1 MTDPAPIGHN
11 TVASGELKKLVARV
25 EALEAEKQTFV
36 VDIRELYAEAKG
48 KGFDVKAMRA
58 LVRLRKMDAA
68 EREERQAVLDLY
80 LSVMGML

>member
-1 MTDPAPIGHN
+1 MTAAPMGHN
-11 TVASGELKKLVARV
+11 TVPSDELKKLVARV

-36 VDIRELYAEAKG
+36 IDIRELYAEAKG

-68 EREERQAVLDLY
+68 EREERQAMLDLY
-80 LSVMGML
+80 LSAMGML